1 MNGHNITTYVVIVS
15 CVVVCVLG
23 SIDLHPRRVDD
34 VHKSAEDAPSPSLS
48 TVTER
53 WFQQKLDHFSVTD
66 NRQWKQ
72 RYYINDKFHKPG
84 GPAFLYIGPELALP
98 AIYAEEGAWL
108 EYAETYHAIGFALEH
123 RYYGQSRP
131 TADLST
137 ANLRYLSIDQV
148 LEDLASFIVA
158 TNKEHNFKDIKW
170 ITFGASYGGL
180 VSTWMRLKFPH
191 LVTGAVAHSA
201 PLAMPTFSP
210 DYLVGAGES
219 LRKVP
224 GCYETVSAAFD
235 EVRENLKT
243 DTGMKNLQ
251 SLFRVCDFDPTNKLD
266 VENLMMDLVA
276 PFVSTI
282 QFNNVHAG
290 SLMLIP
296 DHSISSMCK
305 VLTDTRTGPPLLRF
319 ADFARIY
326 YQNYTAQK
334 DQCRNTT
341 FASLVNTGSYINY
354 TNDNAF
360 SVRQWRYQECT
371 QMGLFVTTT
380 SDRQPLGNAVGENY
394 YYKLCEGLFGPAF
407 NESLVKRGHD
417 YVLMNYGGLGIR
429 VTNIIYTQ
437 GMNDP
442 WTKYGFTKNP
452 NPRAYAVVIKGVGHV
467 AAMFPSSSSDSAD
480 LKNGRLEIQRH
491 LGQLLSSRDVAIV
504 G

>member
-1 MNGHNITTYVVIVS
+1 MNGHNIIRYVVIVS
-15 CVVVCVLG
+15 CVVVCIQG
-23 SIDLHPRRVDD
+23 SVDPLPRRVDD

-72 RYYINDKFHKPG
+72 RYYINDKFYKPG

-108 EYAETYHAIGFALEH
+108 EYAQTYHAIGFALEH

-251 SLFRVCDFDPTNKLD
+251 SLFRVCDFDLTNNLD

-290 SLMLIP
+290 SLV
-296 DHSISSMCK
+296 C
-305 VLTDTRTGPPLLRF
+305 LLKLS
-319 ADFARIY
+319 
-326 YQNYTAQK
+326 YQQK
-334 DQCRNTT
+334 
-341 FASLVNTGSYINY
+341 
-354 TNDNAF
+354 
-360 SVRQWRYQECT
+360 
-371 QMGLFVTTT
+371 
-380 SDRQPLGNAVGENY
+380 
-394 YYKLCEGLFGPAF
+394 
-407 NESLVKRGHD
+407 
-417 YVLMNYGGLGIR
+417 
-429 VTNIIYTQ
+429 
-437 GMNDP
+437 
-442 WTKYGFTKNP
+442 
-452 NPRAYAVVIKGVGHV
+452 
-467 AAMFPSSSSDSAD
+467 
-480 LKNGRLEIQRH
+480 
-491 LGQLLSSRDVAIV
+491 
-504 G
+504 